1 MHACGTTIRLLKD
14 TTEAAAPC
22 IYRPWMSPATML
34 AAPSAL
40 LDYGLAWGIGGES
53 MSALR
58 RYLDPGH
65 EWLEARLHEWD
76 TAFGNSVGTGTHA
89 GTGMPTDTDEEENR
103 DEER

>member
-1 MHACGTTIRLLKD
+1 MHAMRNDIRLLKD
-14 TTEAAAPC
+14 TTEVAAPC

-40 LDYGLAWGIGGES
+40 LDYGLAWGIAGES

-65 EWLEARLHEWD
+65 EWIEARLHEWD
-76 TAFGNSVGTGTHA
+76 TAFGNSVGTG
-89 GTGMPTDTDEEENR
+89 MPADTDEGNRGEERNR

>member
-1 MHACGTTIRLLKD
+1 MHAMRNDIRLLKG

-65 EWLEARLHEWD
+65 EWIEARLHEWD
-76 TAFGNSVGTGTHA
+76 TAFGNSVGTG
-89 GTGMPTDTDEEENR
+89 MPADTDEENR
-103 DEER
+103 DEEEDRDEER

>member
-1 MHACGTTIRLLKD
+1 MHAMRNDIRLLKD

-65 EWLEARLHEWD
+65 EWIEARLHEWD
-76 TAFGNSVGTGTHA
+76 TAFGNSVGTG
-89 GTGMPTDTDEEENR
+89 MPADTDEGNRDEEENR